1 VVVGAV
7 VRNNETRNGWQCTDA
22 EKGRSARSLPLAHL
36 LQAGRQAGREA
47 FTQARLVRAA
57 ALYATTLRYAVSA
70 LCRPLVALI
79 LSPSPISRLGH
90 AVFWPQLQV
99 RRYLHTPTD
108 ALTLLGPNASPSCY
122 STHFYS

>member
-1 VVVGAV
+1 MD
-7 VRNNETRNGWQCTDA
+7 EQQQCTDA
-22 EKGRSARSLPLAHL
+22 EKGRSARSLLLAHS
-36 LQAGRQAGREA
+36 LQAREA
-47 FTQARLVRAA
+47 FTQTRLVLAA
-57 ALYATTLRYAVSA
+57 APVLSTLRYAVSA

-79 LSPSPISRLGH
+79 LSPSPISSLGH

>member
-1 VVVGAV
+1 MDGNALMQRREEV
-7 VRNNETRNGWQCTDA
+7 
-22 EKGRSARSLPLAHL
+22 LAHYHSPTRCR
-36 LQAGRQAGREA
+36 QAGRQAGREA
-47 FTQARLVRAA
+47 FTQARLVLAA

>member
-1 VVVGAV
+1 MGAV
-7 VRNNETRNGWQCTDA
+7 VRNMGHAMDEQQECTGA
-22 EKGRSARSLPLAHL
+22 EKGRSARSLLLAHS
-36 LQAGRQAGREA
+36 LQAREA
-47 FTQARLVRAA
+47 FTQARLVLAAAA
-57 ALYATTLRYAVSA
+57 ALSATLRYAVSA

-108 ALTLLGPNASPSCY
+108 ALTLLGPTASPSCY